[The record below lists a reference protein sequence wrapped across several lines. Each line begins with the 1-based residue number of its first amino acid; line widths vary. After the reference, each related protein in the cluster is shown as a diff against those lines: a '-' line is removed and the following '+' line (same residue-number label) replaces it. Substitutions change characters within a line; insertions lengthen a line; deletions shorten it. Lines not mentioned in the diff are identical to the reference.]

1 MFPETDVIHIVAV
14 IADVIAVIIFSNS
27 YRALAVRAV
36 LQVPITQLVAFVPG
50 NIETIVVVPVAL
62 GGVVLL
68 VVLVMFLMFLVPAS
82 WCNLIPRTVPAHPTG
97 TKQAG

>member
-1 MFPETDVIHIVAV
+1 MFPETDVIHIV
-14 IADVIAVIIFSNS
+14 IIFSNS
-27 YRALAVRAV
+27 HRALAVRAV

-50 NIETIVVVPVAL
+50 THIETIVVVPVAL

-68 VVLVMFLMFLVPAS
+68 LALVLMFLVPAS

>member
-1 MFPETDVIHIVAV
+1 MAV
-14 IADVIAVIIFSNS
+14 IAFIIVVITFSNS

-50 NIETIVVVPVAL
+50 NIETIVVPVAL

-68 VVLVMFLMFLVPAS
+68 ALVLMFLVPAS
-82 WCNLIPRTVPAHPTG
+82 WCNLIPSTVPAHPTG

>member
-1 MFPETDVIHIVAV
+1 MSFK
-14 IADVIAVIIFSNS
+14 VIIFSNS

-50 NIETIVVVPVAL
+50 THIETIVMPVVAL

-68 VVLVMFLMFLVPAS
+68 LALLVLMFLVPAP
-82 WCNLIPRTVPAHPTG
+82 WCNLIPGTVPAHPTG